1 MKRKRKCFPLA
12 SHVPTCVLTLL
23 YVSPDH
29 FWRLSCLNF
38 TISVDSPGALL
49 HFVSIHFCS
58 QFTLFVLSHCLSLL
72 TKLLALPIDGVC
84 DVAAKNRNET
94 LVYGFTFFFSI
105 MGSGCNIA
113 SFFLFFLVVSMSA
126 ICRIFI
132 LLQSLLVVCCSI
144 LKNKTTFLGWIPFLS
159 SILFC
164 LVFFSLKTSLRTVN
178 RR

>member
-1 MKRKRKCFPLA
+1 MFPSRITCSYVRSNAFIRFTGSLLTVIL
-12 SHVPTCVLTLL
+12 SEFHNFGRFSWCPTPFCVDPFLL
-23 YVSPDH
+23 
-29 FWRLSCLNF
+29 
-38 TISVDSPGALL
+38 
-49 HFVSIHFCS
+49 SIHIIF
-58 QFTLFVLSHCLSLL
+58 FLSHCLSLL

-144 LKNKTTFLGWIPFLS
+144 LKNKTTFLG
-159 SILFC
+159 
-164 LVFFSLKTSLRTVN
+164 
-178 RR
+178 